1 MCIFESEDMAS
12 HRKLAIQSGFAFS
25 QQSVKDFRVQSRQF
39 CGWKQ
44 WIRFIWLPFLAV
56 IDRYG
61 YKYTTFSQDQMK
73 LRKTEAKEK
82 ETGKMITQS
91 KPHLVQSLNQLWLL
105 NYEIPKK
112 SLIRKISLES
122 LLISSRYLFI
132 VRSILASFEM
142 QINSTKEFLDN
153 FSSIKEIR

>member
-1 MCIFESEDMAS
+1 
-12 HRKLAIQSGFAFS
+12 
-25 QQSVKDFRVQSRQF
+25 
-39 CGWKQ
+39 
-44 WIRFIWLPFLAV
+44 LPFLAV